1 MKARHARG
9 RRWGTGP
16 KPMFG
21 SGRVRYEIG
30 ARINAMSYG
39 GIGVVRR
46 LVSKLGLAGEIN
58 RRLALLKRH
67 LPYHES
73 DHVLNIAYNML
84 CGGARLEDLGA
95 LRNNAAYMDAL
106 GAEVI
111 PSPTAAG
118 DFTRRFGEADVIE
131 LQGCINAVRPRLW
144 EGRGR
149 DLLGPVA
156 YIDVDGTLAPTLG
169 EKKDG
174 IDMSYKGVW
183 GYHPLVIS
191 LANTGEVLYLVNRPG
206 NAVSHQGAAEWIDKA
221 IGLVA
226 PHAERVCV
234 RGDTDFSLT
243 VNFDRWSEVADF
255 IFGYDAQP
263 GMVKRAEALE
273 EGDWERL
280 ERRPRYTSRTGK
292 TRRKRADVK
301 GRIVRE
307 RGYVNNRLNHEDV
320 AEYDYR
326 PGKCRETYRMVVVR
340 KNISRMKGEL
350 CLMDERYFFYI
361 TTRRDLSAGSGP
373 AGQRPLRPGERD
385 RAVEERGER
394 AAGAGL
400 RPGEQLGLHGDGGA
414 GVEPE
419 ELVRHDDAPEVR
431 PPEVRRHG
439 VQALH
444 PRDDPAALPGHPPGP
459 ADHAAHHRLAAHH
472 RPAVQHLAHDRTGRL
487 RLTPPLPAAAPGRH
501 PARLRAPVSPMP
513 KITRDTPGPRTQQ
526 TPFIPW
532 QACKT
537 APWKP
542 PGPPCDNLHN
552 RNSPRTLLACFGASG
567 GKGSCMDL
575 SSSVSKRPVP

>member
-30 ARINAMSYG
+30 ARINPMSYG

-84 CGGARLEDLGA
+84 CGGTRLEDLGA

-118 DFTRRFGEADVIE
+118 DFTRRFGEAGVIE
-131 LQGCINAVRPRLW
+131 LQECINAVRPRLW

-156 YIDVDGTLAPTLG
+156 FIDVDGTLAPTLG

-301 GRIVRE
+301 HGVQPRVLTLHSD
-307 RGYVNNRLNHEDV
+307 RGS
-320 AEYDYR
+320 
-326 PGKCRETYRMVVVR
+326 PMTGKCTAQLLADLGITQSLSRPRISNDNPYSEAQFKTVKYHPGFPGRFGNIEEAKDFCRE
-340 KNISRMKGEL
+340 
-350 CLMDERYFFYI
+350 FFSWYNTQHRHGGI
-361 TTRRDLSAGSGP
+361 
-373 AGQRPLRPGERD
+373 
-385 RAVEERGER
+385 
-394 AAGAGL
+394 GL
-400 RPGEQLGLHGDGGA
+400 LTPEQVHVG
-414 GVEPE
+414 
-419 ELVRHDDAPEVR
+419 RAPEVIRQRQDVLAAAYAAR
-431 PPEVRRHG
+431 PDRFVAGPPRAAELSAEVWINRPLAVSPVDG
-439 VQALH
+439 AEV
-444 PRDDPAALPGHPPGP
+444 P
-459 ADHAAHHRLAAHH
+459 ADG
-472 RPAVQHLAHDRTGRL
+472 DG
-487 RLTPPLPAAAPGRH
+487 
-501 PARLRAPVSPMP
+501 AR
-513 KITRDTPGPRTQQ
+513 KE
-526 TPFIPW
+526 
-532 QACKT
+532 
-537 APWKP
+537 
-542 PGPPCDNLHN
+542 
-552 RNSPRTLLACFGASG
+552 
-567 GKGSCMDL
+567 GSL
-575 SSSVSKRPVP
+575 N